1 MLSHASERLNHRR
14 SFRERAMGL
23 GLALLVQ
30 ASFVLMILFS
40 PRHTV
45 SQRETAHETILLLHP
60 SPKTAPGSIDARA
73 PVQNRPTPVPV
84 IPNIAPPPSL
94 APPSGIAGF
103 GRSLFGCAPE
113 HYADLTPDERAHC
126 PKPGEGMA
134 VNQPPDLMHARSH
147 VKDEAHWR
155 QEWER
160 VHSPSLLPCAGF
172 KDIICLLAKI
182 VDGSL
187 SDYGDPAKWPTYAVK
202 QLPDRDFRKIEETY
216 QAWNQ
221 NHPVPPL
228 KN

>member
-60 SPKTAPGSIDARA
+60 SPKTAPGSIDARG
-73 PVQNRPTPVPV
+73 PVQSRPTPVPV
-84 IPNIAPPPSL
+84 ISNIAPTQNL
-94 APPSGIAGF
+94 APPSGIVGF
-103 GRSLFGCAPE
+103 GHSLFGCAPE
-113 HYADLTPDERAHC
+113 HYADMLPDERAHC
-126 PKPGEGMA
+126 PKPGDGMA
-134 VNQPPDLMHARSH
+134 VYQPPDLMRARSH

-216 QAWNQ
+216 QAWNKD
-221 NHPVPPL
+221 HPVPPL